1 MASPQIGKFSL
12 AFFPGKNR
20 RDPNG
25 NSLDNILVIVKINPD
40 QIKALSP
47 SHEEKLRYFTI
58 QSVSILFAYT
68 LVKLPSKLKNLY
80 IKCYI
85 LSSIENGKI
94 FAK

>member
-47 SHEEKLRYFTI
+47 SHEEKLRYL
-58 QSVSILFAYT
+58 QSISILFANT
-68 LVKLPSKLKNLY
+68 LETPLSFSKKTHAISHVLT
-80 IKCYI
+80 
-85 LSSIENGKI
+85 IENTESI
-94 FAK
+94 